1 MELRTYRAATMQDAL
16 AMIRQELGPDAAILH
31 ARQVRMGPLR
41 WLPGRRGFEVIASP
55 DVNVPTRLA
64 RRAESPP
71 PASESARNESS
82 DRSTARAA
90 VDDELRTQI
99 SQLQA
104 MVERL
109 CRGVEQPKAPDPQP
123 GLFQVYTDLI
133 EAEVGQATAR
143 ELVERIRQEAGDHD
157 VAPNLV
163 RARLCELL
171 EREIQA
177 QGPIAPTPGRC
188 HVVALVGPTG
198 VGKTTTIAK
207 LAANFRLRE
216 KRRVG
221 LITVDTYRV
230 AAVEQLRA
238 YAEIIELP
246 MEVVA
251 TPREMRAAIERLAQ
265 QDLVLIDT
273 GGRSPADDV
282 KIRELRAVLNEARP
296 DEVHLVL
303 SSASSAA
310 TLHQTA
316 ERFQPVSPT
325 ALLFTKLDE
334 ALTLGNLI
342 EALLRVGLP
351 LSYLTD
357 GQNVP
362 DDIEV
367 AESGRLVRRILGIE
381 KSA

>member
-1 MELRTYRAATMQDAL
+1 
-16 AMIRQELGPDAAILH
+16 
-31 ARQVRMGPLR
+31 
-41 WLPGRRGFEVIASP
+41 
-55 DVNVPTRLA
+55 
-64 RRAESPP
+64 
-71 PASESARNESS
+71 
-82 DRSTARAA
+82 
-90 VDDELRTQI
+90 
-99 SQLQA
+99 
-104 MVERL
+104 
-109 CRGVEQPKAPDPQP
+109 
-123 GLFQVYTDLI
+123 
-133 EAEVGQATAR
+133 
-143 ELVERIRQEAGDHD
+143 
-157 VAPNLV
+157 
-163 RARLCELL
+163 
-171 EREIQA
+171 
-177 QGPIAPTPGRC
+177 
-188 HVVALVGPTG
+188 
-198 VGKTTTIAK
+198 
-207 LAANFRLRE
+207 
-216 KRRVG
+216 

-381 KSA
+381 TSA